1 MKNAA
6 VMEFHIS
13 RKARDLYQFDESLF
27 TLSGNVIFPN
37 FRAVRLF
44 VQRMNEKRDLVSFPE
59 QAIKPGQM
67 NAMGVI
73 DEILHYII
81 GLYGD
86 EKNPQV
92 MKQALDWLYLKFGRF
107 RVDETLQK
115 FLAEFPAVTVYR
127 GEISPEIY
135 LEGETEG
142 VPNRQ
147 IVLEEM
153 LMLWMANRN
162 PAFSPFIEL
171 FDDSTLEKETLY
183 LRIMEQLSVFFHSQP
198 SFGPDQQNLI
208 DMLRSPAIAVPHS
221 LSGQLEY
228 IRERWGFLLGR
239 YFSLLLSSLDLIK
252 EEEIAEMR
260 RMTFWSRAPA
270 PVYEFTGMEGEPE
283 GFSPDLEWMP
293 RLVLLA
299 KNIYV
304 WLHQLSRK
312 YQRYIYRL
320 DQIPDEE
327 LNRLAHWGFT
337 GLWLIGLWER
347 SLASKRIKELL
358 GSPDAVASAYS
369 LFDYEIAGDLGGEEA
384 FQNLKNRAWKHGIRL
399 ASDMVPNHMGI
410 DSRWVIEHPDWFIS
424 SGESPFPA
432 YHFSGPDL
440 SWHGE
445 VGIHL
450 EDHYFDQSDAAVVF
464 KRMTVNF
471 RAT

>member
-1 MKNAA
+1 
-6 VMEFHIS
+6 MEFHIS
-13 RKARDLYQFDESLF
+13 RKARDFYGFDESFF
-27 TLSGNVIFPN
+27 TVSGNVIFPN

-44 VQRMNEKRDLVSFPE
+44 VQKMNEKKDLVSFPDKT
-59 QAIKPGQM
+59 IKPGQM
-67 NAMGVI
+67 FAMGLI

-81 GLYGD
+81 GLYAD

-92 MKQALDWLYLKFGRF
+92 MKQALDWLDEKFGRF

-115 FLAEFPAVTVYR
+115 FLVEFPAVAVYR
-127 GEISPEIY
+127 GEIAPEIY
-135 LEGETEG
+135 LEGETKG
-142 VPNRQ
+142 VDNRQ

-162 PAFSPFIEL
+162 PAFSPFTEL
-171 FDDSTLEKETLY
+171 FDDSALQKETLY
-183 LRIMEQLSVFFHSQP
+183 LRIMEELPVFFNSQSP
-198 SFGPDQQNLI
+198 FGPDQQNLI
-208 DMLRSPAIAVPHS
+208 DMLLSPAVAVPHS

-239 YFSLLLSSLDLIK
+239 YFSLLLSSLDLLK

-260 RMTFWSRAPA
+260 RMAFWSRAPA

-283 GFSPDLEWMP
+283 RFSPDLEWMP

-312 YQRYIYRL
+312 YQRSIYRL
-320 DQIPDEE
+320 DQVPDEE
-327 LNRLAHWGFT
+327 LDRLAYWGFT

-369 LFDYEIAGDLGGEEA
+369 LFDYQIAGDLGGEEA
-384 FQNLKNRAWKHGIRL
+384 FQNLKDRAWSRGIRL
-399 ASDMVPNHMGI
+399 A
-410 DSRWVIEHPDWFIS
+410 
-424 SGESPFPA
+424 
-432 YHFSGPDL
+432 
-440 SWHGE
+440 
-445 VGIHL
+445 
-450 EDHYFDQSDAAVVF
+450 
-464 KRMTVNF
+464 
-471 RAT
+471 